1 VNPIINILGRLGL
14 FKEDLDYHVVRASM
28 VIVYF
33 FFAYQKWFE
42 YEAQVL
48 PRSDFFMAGQRFSF
62 QVRIA
67 ASSRSRRA
75 IDSLP
80 DPTAARACLLAVA
93 RREHARLY
101 QREPFETVDIAHI
114 VVVDDPALA
123 SQADED
129 HSDARAAIVALHSL
143 SRSCECGYM

>member
-1 VNPIINILGRLGL
+1 M
-14 FKEDLDYHVVRASM
+14 RA
-28 VIVYF
+28 
-33 FFAYQKWFE
+33 
-42 YEAQVL
+42 
-48 PRSDFFMAGQRFSF
+48 
-62 QVRIA
+62 
-67 ASSRSRRA
+67 RRA

-101 QREPFETVDIAHI
+101 QRETFETVDIAHI

-129 HSDARAAIVALHSL
+129 HSDARAAIVALQLLGLVVGTAESKQ
-143 SRSCECGYM
+143 